1 MKYFTSDEI
10 REKFLYFFEKKGH
23 TRLPSSSLI
32 PNDPQLLFTVA
43 GMVPFKP
50 IFWGKVE
57 PTYTR
62 ITTCQKCLR
71 TNDIENVGRTPR
83 HHTFFEMLG
92 NFSFGDYF
100 KKEAIKWAWEF
111 LTEELELPAEKLWAS
126 VYETDDEAFNIWKD
140 DIKIPENKILR
151 FGKEEN
157 WWGPAGPTGPCGPCS
172 EIYFDTGYTENC
184 PDQENCTPACD
195 CGRFVEIWNIVFT
208 EYYSDENGN
217 LSPLP
222 RKNIDTGAGFERI
235 CAVTQGKYD
244 NFDSDLF
251 KETIEEIQQIFGVKF
266 RENKGKD
273 VSIKVIADH
282 SRAIAFLISEG
293 IIPSNEGRGYVL
305 RRLIRRA
312 VRHGALLGAKGPF
325 LNSILETVIK
335 KMGKIYPELIEKEG
349 LIKDISSM
357 EEEKFF
363 ETMEKGME
371 RLNNI
376 IQNLNNQA
384 TLSGKIAFE
393 LYDTYGFPLD
403 LTKEILSEKGIEV
416 DEKEFTELMNKQRE
430 MARAASGKV
439 EYDTTKQIYKEID
452 KFLTL
457 TEFIGYD
464 KLSST
469 EEVQLIL
476 KGDSIVQQAQEGE
489 EIELFF
495 SKTPFYA
502 ERGGQVSDKGI
513 IYNESFQAEVIHVTP
528 IRNEII
534 SHLVKIKKGSIKNGE
549 RVFLK
554 VDEKKRKATE
564 KNHTA
569 THLLHS
575 ALRKVIGEHIRQAGS
590 YVAPE
595 RLRFDFTHYE
605 PLTQDQIKQI
615 EYLVNEQIQKAIP
628 VNIYLKSL
636 EEAKNMDV
644 IALFEEKYGEVVR
657 IVEIDDFSRELCG
670 GTHVSNTG
678 EIGIFKILEE
688 SSISSGVRRIEAITG
703 FESLNYVTEME
714 SIITNLSN
722 MLDSSRDQILDKIES
737 ILKTIKNQEKEIK
750 QLQFQLA
757 TKNIERLAQTPQI
770 IEGEK
775 VVVAQ
780 LENLEKDVHANTADI
795 LLQKLGRGVVI
806 LFNKSNNDQVSL
818 VVKVSK
824 DISKKFHAGNIAR
837 KIASYL
843 GGGGGG
849 GPTFAQAGGKYVKKV
864 KEVIEHISNFMEV

>member
-1 MKYFTSDEI
+1 MKYFTSEEI
-10 REKFLYFFEKKGH
+10 RENFLYFFEKKGH
-23 TRLPSSSLI
+23 KKLPSSSLI

-111 LTEELELPAEKLWAS
+111 LTEELGLPAEKLWAS

-251 KETIEEIQQIFGVKF
+251 KEIIEEIQRIFGVKF
-266 RENKGKD
+266 RENKRKD

-312 VRHGALLGAKGPF
+312 VRHGALLEAKGPF
-325 LNSILETVIK
+325 LSSILETVIK
-335 KMGKIYPELIEKEG
+335 KMGKIYPELIEKEA
-349 LIKDISSM
+349 LIKDISFM

-376 IQNLNNQA
+376 IQNLNNET
-384 TLSGKIAFE
+384 TLPGKIAFE

-430 MARAASGKV
+430 MARSASGKV
-439 EYDTTKQIYKEID
+439 EYDTEKQIYKEID
-452 KFLTL
+452 KFLTP

-469 EEVQLIL
+469 EEVQLII
-476 KGDSIVQQAQEGE
+476 KGNSIVPQAQEGD

-495 SKTPFYA
+495 PKTPFYA
-502 ERGGQVSDKGI
+502 ERGGQVSDKGV
-513 IYNESFQAEVIHVTP
+513 IYNETFEAEVIHVKP

-615 EYLVNEQIQKAIP
+615 EYLINEQIQKAVP

-636 EEAKNMDV
+636 EEAKSMDV

-678 EIGIFKILEE
+678 EIGLFKILEE

-703 FESLNYVTEME
+703 FESLNYATELE
-714 SIITNLSN
+714 SIMTILSK
-722 MLDSSRDQILDKIES
+722 MLDSSRDQIPDKIEG

-757 TKNIERLAQTPQI
+757 TKNIERLAETPQI

-818 VVKVSK
+818 IVKVSK
-824 DISKKFHAGNIAR
+824 DTSKKFHAGNIAR

-849 GPTFAQAGGKYVKKV
+849 GPTFAQAGGKYANKV
-864 KEVIEHISNFMEV
+864 KEVIEHINDFMEV

>member
-1 MKYFTSDEI
+1 MKYFTSEEI
-10 REKFLYFFEKKGH
+10 REKFLHFFEKKGH
-23 TRLPSSSLI
+23 KRLPSSSLI

-172 EIYFDTGYTENC
+172 EIYFDTGYTKDC
-184 PDQENCTPACD
+184 PDKENCTPACD

-208 EYYSDENGN
+208 EYYSDENGK

-235 CAVTQGKYD
+235 CAVAQGKYD

-251 KETIEEIQQIFGVKF
+251 RETIEEIQRIFDVKF
-266 RENKGKD
+266 RENKSKD

-282 SRAIAFLISEG
+282 SRAIAFLITEG

-312 VRHGALLGAKGPF
+312 VRHGALLGAKEPF
-325 LNSILETVIK
+325 LNSILEKVIK
-335 KMGKIYPELIEKEG
+335 KMSNIYPELIEKEG

-376 IQNLNNQA
+376 IQNLNNEA

-439 EYDTTKQIYKEID
+439 EYDTAKQIYKEID
-452 KFLTL
+452 EFLTP

-464 KLSST
+464 KLSSI
-469 EEVQLIL
+469 EEIQLII
-476 KGDSIVQQAQEGE
+476 KGESIVQQAQDGD

-502 ERGGQVSDKGI
+502 ERGGQISDNGI
-513 IYNESFQAEVIHVTP
+513 IYNETFEAEVIHVKP
-528 IRNEII
+528 IRNGII

-605 PLTQDQIKQI
+605 PLTPDQIKQI

-644 IALFEEKYGEVVR
+644 IALFEEKYGEMVR

-670 GTHVSNTG
+670 GTHVFNTG
-678 EIGIFKILEE
+678 EIGLFKILEE

-703 FESLNYVTEME
+703 LESLNYVTELE
-714 SIITNLSN
+714 SIIINLSK
-722 MLDSSRDQILDKIES
+722 MLDSSRDQIPDKIQG

-770 IEGEK
+770 IKGEK

-806 LFNKSNNDQVSL
+806 LFNKNNNDQVSL

-849 GPTFAQAGGKYVKKV
+849 GPTFAQAGGKYVNKV
-864 KEVIEHISNFMEV
+864 KEVIEHINDFMEV

>member
-1 MKYFTSDEI
+1 MKYFTSEEI
-10 REKFLYFFEKKGH
+10 RERFLCFFEKKGH
-23 TRLPSSSLI
+23 KRLPSSSLI

-71 TNDIENVGRTPR
+71 TNDIENVGKTPR

-100 KKEAIKWAWEF
+100 KKEAIKWAWKF

-251 KETIEEIQQIFGVKF
+251 KETIEEIQRIFGVKF
-266 RENKGKD
+266 RENKSKD

-312 VRHGALLGAKGPF
+312 VRHGTLLGAKGPF

-335 KMGKIYPELIEKEG
+335 KMGKIYPELIEKED

-376 IQNLNNQA
+376 IQNLNNEA

-452 KFLTL
+452 KFLTP

-513 IYNESFQAEVIHVTP
+513 IYNESFEAEVIHVKP

-534 SHLVKIKKGSIKNGE
+534 SHLVKVKKGSIKNGE

-678 EIGIFKILEE
+678 EIGLFKILEE

-714 SIITNLSN
+714 SIITNLSK
-722 MLDSSRDQILDKIES
+722 MLDSSSDQIPDKIET

-775 VVVAQ
+775 VVAAQ

-849 GPTFAQAGGKYVKKV
+849 GPTFAQAGGKYVNKV
-864 KEVIEHISNFMEV
+864 KEVIEHINDFMGV

>member
-1 MKYFTSDEI
+1 MKYFTSEEI
-10 REKFLYFFEKKGH
+10 RERFLCFFEKKGH
-23 TRLPSSSLI
+23 KRLPSSSLI

-71 TNDIENVGRTPR
+71 TNDIENVGKTPR

-100 KKEAIKWAWEF
+100 KKEAIKWAWKF

-251 KETIEEIQQIFGVKF
+251 KETIEEIQRIFGVKF
-266 RENKGKD
+266 RENKSKD

-312 VRHGALLGAKGPF
+312 VRHGTLLGAKGPF

-335 KMGKIYPELIEKEG
+335 KMGKIYPELIEKED

-376 IQNLNNQA
+376 IQNLNNED
-384 TLSGKIAFE
+384 TLPGKIAFE

-452 KFLTL
+452 KFLTP

-513 IYNESFQAEVIHVTP
+513 IYNESFEAEVIHVKP

-678 EIGIFKILEE
+678 EIGLFKILEE

-703 FESLNYVTEME
+703 FESLNYVIELE
-714 SIITNLSN
+714 SIITNLSK
-722 MLDSSRDQILDKIES
+722 MLDSSSDQIPDKIET

-775 VVVAQ
+775 VVAAQ

-849 GPTFAQAGGKYVKKV
+849 GPTFAQAGGKYVNKV
-864 KEVIEHISNFMEV
+864 KEVIEHINDFMGV

>member
-1 MKYFTSDEI
+1 MKYFTSEEI
-10 REKFLYFFEKKGH
+10 RERFLYFFEKKGH
-23 TRLPSSSLI
+23 KRLPSSSLI

-126 VYETDDEAFNIWKD
+126 VYETDDETFNIWKD

-235 CAVTQGKYD
+235 CAVAQGKYD

-251 KETIEEIQQIFGVKF
+251 KETIEEIQRIFGVKF
-266 RENKGKD
+266 RENKSKD

-312 VRHGALLGAKGPF
+312 VRHGAFLGAKGPF

-335 KMGKIYPELIEKEG
+335 KMGKFYPELIEKEN

-376 IQNLNNQA
+376 IQNLNNED
-384 TLSGKIAFE
+384 TLPGKIAFE

-452 KFLTL
+452 KFLNP

-476 KGDSIVQQAQEGE
+476 KGDSIVQQAQEDE

-513 IYNESFQAEVIHVTP
+513 IYNESFEAEVIHVKP

-549 RVFLK
+549 KVFLK

-605 PLTQDQIKQI
+605 PLSQDQIKQI

-657 IVEIDDFSRELCG
+657 IVEIDDFSREFCG

-678 EIGIFKILEE
+678 QIGLFKILEE

-703 FESLNYVTEME
+703 FESLNYVIELE
-714 SIITNLSN
+714 SIITNLSKI
-722 MLDSSRDQILDKIES
+722 LDSSRDQIPDKIET

-849 GPTFAQAGGKYVKKV
+849 GPTFAQAGGKYANKV
-864 KEVIEHISNFMEV
+864 KEVIEHINDFMGA

>member
-1 MKYFTSDEI
+1 MKYFTSEEI
-10 REKFLYFFEKKGH
+10 REKFLCFFEKKGH
-23 TRLPSSSLI
+23 KRLPSSSLI

-92 NFSFGDYF
+92 NFSFGDYY

-126 VYETDDEAFNIWKD
+126 VYETDDETFNIWKD

-251 KETIEEIQQIFGVKF
+251 KETIEEIQRIFGVKF
-266 RENKGKD
+266 RENKSKD

-312 VRHGALLGAKGPF
+312 VRHGTLLGAKGPF

-335 KMGKIYPELIEKEG
+335 KMGKIYPELIEKED

-376 IQNLNNQA
+376 IQNLNNED
-384 TLSGKIAFE
+384 TLPGKIAFE

-452 KFLTL
+452 KFLNP

-513 IYNESFQAEVIHVTP
+513 IYNESFEAEVIHVKP

-549 RVFLK
+549 KVFLK

-678 EIGIFKILEE
+678 EIGFFKILEE

-722 MLDSSRDQILDKIES
+722 MLDSSRDQIPDKIES
-737 ILKTIKNQEKEIK
+737 ILKTIKNQDKEIK

-849 GPTFAQAGGKYVKKV
+849 GPTFAQAGGKYANKVKK
-864 KEVIEHISNFMEV
+864 VIEHINDFMGV

>member
-1 MKYFTSDEI
+1 MKYFTSNEI
-10 REKFLYFFEKKGH
+10 REKFLHFFEKKGH
-23 TRLPSSSLI
+23 KRLPSSSLI

-208 EYYSDENGN
+208 EYYSDENGK

-235 CAVTQGKYD
+235 CAVAQGKYD

-251 KETIEEIQQIFGVKF
+251 KETIEEIQRIFDVKF
-266 RENKGKD
+266 RENKSKD

-282 SRAIAFLISEG
+282 SRAIAFLITEG

-312 VRHGALLGAKGPF
+312 VRHGALLGAKEPF
-325 LNSILETVIK
+325 LNSILEKVIK
-335 KMGKIYPELIEKEG
+335 KMSNIYPELIEKEG

-376 IQNLNNQA
+376 IQNLNNEA

-430 MARAASGKV
+430 LARAASGKV
-439 EYDTTKQIYKEID
+439 EYDTAKQIYKEID
-452 KFLTL
+452 KFLTP

-464 KLSST
+464 KLSSI
-469 EEVQLIL
+469 EEIQLII
-476 KGDSIVQQAQEGE
+476 KGESIVQQAQDGD

-502 ERGGQVSDKGI
+502 ERGGQISDNGI
-513 IYNESFQAEVIHVTP
+513 IYNETFEAEVIHVKP
-528 IRNEII
+528 IRNGII

-605 PLTQDQIKQI
+605 PLTPDQIKQI

-644 IALFEEKYGEVVR
+644 IALFEEKYGEMVR

-678 EIGIFKILEE
+678 EIGLFKILEE

-703 FESLNYVTEME
+703 LESLNYVTELE
-714 SIITNLSN
+714 SIIINLSK
-722 MLDSSRDQILDKIES
+722 MLDSSRDQIPDKIQG

-806 LFNKSNNDQVSL
+806 LFNKNNNDQVSL

-824 DISKKFHAGNIAR
+824 DISKKFHAGNIAK

-849 GPTFAQAGGKYVKKV
+849 GPTFAQAGGKYVNKLN
-864 KEVIEHISNFMEV
+864 EVIEHINNFMEV

>member
-1 MKYFTSDEI
+1 MKYFTSEEI
-10 REKFLYFFEKKGH
+10 RERFLCFFEKKGH
-23 TRLPSSSLI
+23 KRLPSSSLI

-126 VYETDDEAFNIWKD
+126 VYETDDETFNIWKD

-208 EYYSDENGN
+208 EYYSDENGT

-222 RKNIDTGAGFERI
+222 KKNIDTGAGFERI
-235 CAVTQGKYD
+235 CAVAQGKYD

-251 KETIEEIQQIFGVKF
+251 KETIEEIQRIFGVKF
-266 RENKGKD
+266 RENKSKD

-312 VRHGALLGAKGPF
+312 VRHGAFLGVKGPF

-335 KMGKIYPELIEKEG
+335 KMGKFYPELIEKEN

-371 RLNNI
+371 RLNSI
-376 IQNLNNQA
+376 IQNLNNEA
-384 TLSGKIAFE
+384 TLPGKIAFE

-439 EYDTTKQIYKEID
+439 EYDTEKQIYKEID
-452 KFLTL
+452 KFLTP

-476 KGDSIVQQAQEGE
+476 KGDSIAQQAQEGD

-502 ERGGQVSDKGI
+502 ERGGQISDKGI
-513 IYNESFQAEVIHVTP
+513 IYNESFEAEVIHVKP

-678 EIGIFKILEE
+678 QIGLFKILEE

-703 FESLNYVTEME
+703 FESLNYVIELE
-714 SIITNLSN
+714 SIITNLSK
-722 MLDSSRDQILDKIES
+722 MLDSSRDQISDKIET
-737 ILKTIKNQEKEIK
+737 ILKTTKNLEKEIK

-849 GPTFAQAGGKYVKKV
+849 GPTFAQAGGKYANKV
-864 KEVIEHISNFMEV
+864 KEVIEHINDFMGV

>member
-1 MKYFTSDEI
+1 MKYFTSEEI
-10 REKFLYFFEKKGH
+10 RENFLYFFEKKGH
-23 TRLPSSSLI
+23 KKLPSSSLI

-111 LTEELELPAEKLWAS
+111 LTEELGLPAEKLWAS

-157 WWGPAGPTGPCGPCS
+157 WWGPAGQTGPCGPCS

-251 KETIEEIQQIFGVKF
+251 KEIIEEIQRIFGVKF
-266 RENKGKD
+266 RVNKSKD

-312 VRHGALLGAKGPF
+312 VRHGALLEAKGPF
-325 LNSILETVIK
+325 LSSILETVIK
-335 KMGKIYPELIEKEG
+335 KMGKIYPELIEKEA
-349 LIKDISSM
+349 LIKDISFM

-376 IQNLNNQA
+376 IQNLNNET
-384 TLSGKIAFE
+384 TLPGKIAFE

-430 MARAASGKV
+430 MARSASGKV
-439 EYDTTKQIYKEID
+439 EYDTEKQIYKEID
-452 KFLTL
+452 KFLTP

-469 EEVQLIL
+469 EEVQLII
-476 KGDSIVQQAQEGE
+476 KGNSIVPQAQEGD

-495 SKTPFYA
+495 PKTPFYA
-502 ERGGQVSDKGI
+502 ERGGQVSDKGV
-513 IYNESFQAEVIHVTP
+513 IYNETFEAEVIHVKP

-534 SHLVKIKKGSIKNGE
+534 SHLVKIKKGSIK
-549 RVFLK
+549 
-554 VDEKKRKATE
+554 TE
-564 KNHTA
+564 K
-569 THLLHS
+569 
-575 ALRKVIGEHIRQAGS
+575 
-590 YVAPE
+590 
-595 RLRFDFTHYE
+595 
-605 PLTQDQIKQI
+605 
-615 EYLVNEQIQKAIP
+615 EY
-628 VNIYLKSL
+628 
-636 EEAKNMDV
+636 
-644 IALFEEKYGEVVR
+644 F
-657 IVEIDDFSRELCG
+657 
-670 GTHVSNTG
+670 
-678 EIGIFKILEE
+678 
-688 SSISSGVRRIEAITG
+688 
-703 FESLNYVTEME
+703 
-714 SIITNLSN
+714 
-722 MLDSSRDQILDKIES
+722 
-737 ILKTIKNQEKEIK
+737 
-750 QLQFQLA
+750 
-757 TKNIERLAQTPQI
+757 
-770 IEGEK
+770 
-775 VVVAQ
+775 
-780 LENLEKDVHANTADI
+780 
-795 LLQKLGRGVVI
+795 
-806 LFNKSNNDQVSL
+806 
-818 VVKVSK
+818 
-824 DISKKFHAGNIAR
+824 
-837 KIASYL
+837 
-843 GGGGGG
+843 
-849 GPTFAQAGGKYVKKV
+849 
-864 KEVIEHISNFMEV
+864 